1 MKHRKEFVNEMKE
14 VLLQERTRLEQEL
27 SRFAKTTQKTGNYET
42 QFNDIG
48 REPEDNA
55 HEVEVYE
62 SDLALEKTL
71 EGRLKDIR
79 EALEKIENGMYGIS
93 EKSGELIEE
102 NRLRAFPEAKTNIG
116 E

>member
-1 MKHRKEFVNEMKE
+1 MKHREEFIEEMKG
-14 VLLQERTRLEQEL
+14 VLLQEKTRLEQEL
-27 SRFAKTTQKTGNYET
+27 SRFAKITEEGGDYET

-55 HEVEVYE
+55 HEVETYE

-71 EGRLKDIR
+71 EGRLGDIL
-79 EALEKIENGMYGIS
+79 EALERIEKGDYGVS
-93 EKSGELIEE
+93 EKSGELIDE

>member
-1 MKHRKEFVNEMKE
+1 MQHREEFINEMKDI
-14 VLLQERTRLEQEL
+14 LLQEKVRLEQEL
-27 SRFAKTTQKTGNYET
+27 SRFAKTAEEVGNYEA

-79 EALEKIENGMYGIS
+79 EALERIDNGSYGVS

-102 NRLRAFPEAKTNIG
+102 DRLRALPEAKTNIG